1 MSNFDSKFI
10 KSYLP
15 PAGRKFQHPTMVRH
29 KGVVI
34 ALAMDDQRRIFYA
47 ALDMNP
53 APQNGA
59 ATKSPFDVNN
69 WPASPT
75 ELIFSNEIA
84 EVGFGVAD
92 QTLLPTYQKG
102 SRAPVDPGTRLD
114 NRDKD
119 FFLSTTA
126 RLTADAP
133 FQALSD
139 GRYVYIFRQ
148 AIAANHADIVF
159 KRDKDGNLVKDKDGN
174 PVPLADATLLVDRFV
189 LVGTRLEPK
198 LEVRF
203 QRSRS
208 KTRPQSRKDSLGA
221 KDLDGNDF
229 FEPTQ
234 ELKFVGN
241 LTGGRFTV
249 LLLPTQVA
257 EIQRWQIFTQNR
269 HTGLIDAFNVERSA
283 EGLFNTRGS
292 QVYTCVDHP
301 EVFAKQAGACV
312 EPSLADPS
320 QPCGKNLIPRFS
332 KEGYAES
339 ALKFENASDHV
350 ALNPGVII
358 GEQFT
363 QEAWIYPTRVQS
375 TLPQAFI
382 ISEGADKNSGPAIW
396 LEAQTR
402 LRVGFGDGQNWNEF
416 SSKSILTPN
425 TWNHLAVTFDGA
437 AYRFYVGGNLR
448 DKIDLPSATKPMAQ
462 PIKFFGAAQNSFS
475 GTIDEIR
482 LWNRVRSSR
491 ELQADTHQR
500 LTGLEPGLVGYWR
513 FDEAEGDTV
522 YDQTNNGAN
531 GTKHGGQWVTSD
543 APVGENPGVNRS
555 SFQMASP
562 QNDGQL
568 ESRSVESGMTAML
581 YYQQANVPSG
591 YEGKEK
597 PLKQNAR
604 VMLAVATKGVAV
616 DDKNYIAAL
625 DFGVSNS
632 GRIAQAP
639 DRLGLNM
646 INPDRAAQKPINDQL
661 EGIRA
666 AEAQVRVRSE
676 AVVNAK
682 RERDW
687 RDNELKKLQNDLAQ
701 AQVIVYQ
708 GVSYDGAF
716 LTYGRGDVPY
726 AELFS
731 KGFND
736 KIASIKIA
744 SPLQVT
750 VYEHDLGA
758 GRSAVFT
765 GDTPD
770 VGDTWRSIISSLR
783 IAAKPE
789 YDAKIQRAEE
799 RLRQARSEVTAQET
813 LLNNAK
819 KILDGLNSVLR
830 SGAEATMPL
839 VHIDSFGLSLSGG
852 LLGFAWTNETPL
864 LFDSAT
870 GTLALYFRGADDQF
884 FAAYF
889 NTFTERA
896 RYPLTD
902 KSKQES
908 VLCVAR
914 STDLDMD
921 KIVLEVS
928 GDEESSTCT
937 VTINGAGIEE
947 TWTKVPRASEKFAR
961 VLNGEA
967 GHYEN
972 KRLVGYREHIG
983 AGFIVAESQQLTLH
997 VPDGMRRALEAGAA
1011 LQVGETRVTA
1021 LEAVSDGATNIPI
1034 ASGAII
1040 FTTEK
1045 LPIFFMEYDY
1055 AANAQ
1060 TTKMPSDLFGG
1071 SLLIRAVPTAQ
1082 SAVGNQRV
1090 TSGATVTSK
1099 WTAAAPGSTL
1109 TFDGESNYAR
1119 LTDTAK
1125 LNQLD
1130 VVDDVT
1136 LEAWVRPNYME
1147 GNARMIQHQSGQSNY
1162 TLGLH
1167 RPMSALAFDG
1177 SSYIDLGNG
1186 VSVGASFTQEAWI
1199 YPTSDNENFHGFL
1212 GNQPNG
1218 TNQRSPSL
1226 WVFQKN
1232 RIHAGFGDGETWNSF
1247 ITGAVL
1253 TLDTWNHLA
1262 VTFDGTAYKVFVN
1275 GVLKYETTALAGK
1288 QPFNTPIKN
1297 IGRVDNYFNGRL
1309 DEVRIWKRARTTQE
1323 IQTDMNRRLSG
1334 NETDLVGYWHF
1345 EAGAKDYSRSRNDG
1359 TLHGELTPAP
1369 SALTVYAFFAGV
1381 NGKFVQSREII
1392 PVGDW
1397 SHLAA
1402 VFAQDYGLKFDG
1414 VSGYLDGGKDDTLN
1428 INTDLTIEVFL
1439 QVDDLSQERGILTR
1453 GQIDDGTEQ
1462 NVPYALALDRSGHLV
1477 FSFEDDDGNNHSFQ
1491 SNASIQAG
1499 KPHRIAVTRK
1509 RQTLNYRDQG
1519 RNKNYTFAWDDIGLY
1534 LDQNSPE
1541 FFKYTYDDDVKE
1553 AIEEAQKTSPDN
1565 AKINR
1570 LVGSYPASRL
1580 KPADI
1585 GRSDQALV
1593 IGRTYSTGFFKG
1605 IISEVR
1611 IWNTS
1616 REAADIGKELTTK
1629 AEGLVSWWRFEERE
1643 GNKAA
1648 DSAGQNHATINGNV
1662 KWAKDPD
1669 LARSRLILYCND
1681 SDALL
1686 ADSRNASDFRA
1697 TSNQFSL
1704 GALSNSP
1711 AQEFF
1716 QGELEEVRIWKTVR
1730 TPEQIQDSLFRRL
1743 NGELDSLIAYYTFD
1757 AETQNQLKDQSLAG
1771 NHLTV
1776 EGTSFYILSTA
1787 PIGEDTPQVRSAL
1800 AGVRTPF
1807 SGVIHSRPSVHEYGD
1822 LQYDNQGNL
1831 IGVFKRCYG
1840 FVKDGDW
1847 QLITGFKVGDLA
1859 TEWIGQVQFAPQ
1871 LIGYIEG
1878 TPPVPSENLT
1888 QPSVE
1893 LIGDLDDYNGASVIE
1908 LAEAQETTYTYSA
1921 SKAGGFDLEVEAA
1934 LKFGFKSKTDA
1945 GGGVGFISLT
1955 SIEESNILFGLRARF
1970 EASWSWFEEAST
1982 GVSRATGKTTSLELR
1997 GRYTTPE
2004 ETTPEREPFGR
2015 RFMADNIGLAL
2026 VQSETAD
2033 VFALR
2038 LRHNNALI
2046 AFQIRPNPDIPK
2058 DWNII
2063 NFPINPRYVKQGTLD
2078 GKMGPLADVD
2088 YPNALTY
2095 SSDSSYFKPVEA
2107 YALKNRIKREE
2118 TELQTYYDQFAAQDK
2133 GRPASFPSE
2142 SAKELADFTG
2152 LAAKPHRNLI
2162 NTYVW
2167 TTDGGLFAE
2176 TQQTMDVQT
2185 ETSGGS
2191 YEFKGMGG
2199 IDLAIGFAIA
2209 KVASVF
2215 ELNAMFGG
2223 HQNLSVNKSKES
2235 KTAFQMNVNLD
2246 KVERDIYK
2254 RDPKDRSVVLI
2265 DNSDP
2270 KRPKPIKYPYKVDAY
2285 RFMTFYLEP
2294 NSDHFDLFFN
2304 RVVDPIWLEQSDDPA
2319 AVALREARQEGKK
2332 PGCWRIMHR
2341 VTYVSRV
2348 LPPLDDSAPPSLEK
2362 ALQTLDIDSNYE
2374 LIKQLEPYVSNKLT
2388 SFADFADAVRE
2399 TIKQNLPELQPH
2411 TEKVIKYMSLYFGI
2425 ADGQLLSTGDDKF
2438 GESSLFELAPNQPP
2452 IVNAGLDQTIGLDGP
2467 MTAADLDASVIDDR
2481 LQKAEAIFV
2490 TWERISGEGNVTFDD
2505 PHVMKTKATFTKR
2518 GRYVLR
2524 LTASDGLLT
2533 ASDDL
2538 IVIVNER
2545 PIISA
2550 GPDQQVNSLQALL
2563 AGQIIDSGLGDPQTG
2578 TLTVTWSK
2586 QSRTGEANFD
2596 NKNALATLATFTT
2609 RGHYLLKLAVSNG
2622 TFDADDE
2629 VMIAV
2634 AARST
2639 DRLQALYAFEE
2650 NDGVIIHDVAG
2661 KGEPL
2666 DLGIDDPAAVQW
2678 VTGGLAVNAP
2688 ALLATTGPATRLVE
2702 AVRSSNEITIEA
2714 WIKPASLNNNEGLA
2728 RIATLASGAGTR
2740 NFLLGQRNG
2749 GFHAGLRT
2757 TTTNVNASNKVLAG
2771 GAANTNLLSHVVC
2784 TREASGLTRLYLNG
2798 NEVSRRMVDGNFA
2811 SSWDAGFTLALGNEP
2826 GLFDGHANHAWH
2838 GTFHLV
2844 AIYSRALGPDE
2855 VKQNFDFGADANL
2868 PPIVSAGPDKIID
2881 WEDIHLPKI
2890 ATMLEGRITHDRPT
2904 PTTIINWTQVGGPG
2918 SPNGVTFENE
2928 NSSSTKVEFN
2938 QKGRYVFRLTADDGE
2953 LLMSDEVVIVVNRPP
2968 QVRINNGTTPKLALT
2983 EQTAVLELA
2992 GELLDSGLGDDN
3004 AANSMSYKWSRISGP
3019 TTIQI
3024 ENPQQLQTKVRFTQ
3038 RGVYALKLEA
3048 GNGRLSTIVSV
3059 TITVNQKPVVNA
3071 GSTQI
3076 VTLPAEGTPPEVQ
3089 ATLTGAVTDTGL
3101 GNPQESLLIKWEK
3114 ISGPDGATVDF
3125 VEATQLQTT
3134 ATFNIRGIYVLGLT
3148 TTNRDNPELTA
3159 NAEVTI
3165 TVNEL
3170 PIVDA
3175 GPDLEIVLP
3184 AFAALD
3190 GIVSDD
3196 GLPVPP
3202 GIVTT
3207 KWTKVNGAGQIILA
3221 DDNAA
3226 FTTARFVKSGDYV
3239 FRLTA
3244 KDYAGGTPVSD
3255 EVKIKVL
3262 PSARVTQNLQAL
3274 YVFQERGG
3282 EVVHDVSGV
3291 DVPLDLKLQN
3301 LETATALRWLGKGL
3315 RIIAPTILKP
3325 ISPAN
3330 RLVDAMK
3337 ATNEITIEAWIKR
3350 APQIANDQSPGRI
3363 VTFSAGFGSR
3373 NFMLAQDKTDIYE
3386 ARLRTTIT
3394 DDDGVNRRDNN
3405 QRVAQEIGVVAD
3417 LCHIVYTRDASGKVR
3432 FYLNGADP
3440 VGGSRPKI
3448 EGTLDNWSTAFEFAL
3463 ANETTGN
3470 RPWLGDYY
3478 LIAIYNHALTEAE
3491 VRKNLA
3497 ARF

>member
-1 MSNFDSKFI
+1 MKDFYANFT
-10 KSYLP
+10 KSYAA

-53 APQNGA
+53 APSDSGA
-59 ATKSPFDVNN
+59 AKSPFDVNN
-69 WPASPT
+69 WPASPA
-75 ELIFSNEIA
+75 ELIFPNEIA

-102 SRAPVDPGTRLD
+102 SRTPLDPGTRLD

-126 RLTADAP
+126 RLTTDAP

-148 AIAANHADIVF
+148 AVNANHADMVF

-174 PVPLADATLLVDRFV
+174 PVPLVDATLLVDRLV
-189 LVGTRLEPK
+189 LVGTKLVPK

-249 LLLPTQVA
+249 LLLPTQIA
-257 EIQRWQIFTQNR
+257 ELQRWQIFTQNR
-269 HTGLIDAFNVERSA
+269 HTGLIDSFNVERSA
-283 EGLFNTRGS
+283 EGLFHTRGS

-301 EVFAKQAGACV
+301 EVFAKQAGTCV

-320 QPCGKNLIPRFS
+320 QPCDKNLVPRFS

-350 ALNPGVII
+350 VLNPGVII
-358 GEQFT
+358 GETFT
-363 QEAWIYPTRVQS
+363 QEAWIYSTRSQS
-375 TLPQAFI
+375 TLPQALI
-382 ISEGADKNSGPAIW
+382 TGEGADKNSGPAIW

-402 LRVGFGDGQNWNEF
+402 LRVGFGDGQNWQEF

-448 DKIDLPSATKPMAQ
+448 DKIDLPSATKPVAQ
-462 PIKFFGAAQNSFS
+462 PINFFGAAQNSFS

-491 ELQADTHQR
+491 ALQADMHQR
-500 LTGLEPGLVGYWR
+500 LTGLEPGLAGYWR
-513 FDEAEGDTV
+513 FDEAEGDAV

-531 GTKHGGQWVTSD
+531 GTRHGGQWITSD
-543 APVGENPGVNRS
+543 SPVGENPGVNRS
-555 SFQMASP
+555 SFQIATR

-604 VMLAVATKGVAV
+604 VMLAVATKGVAA
-616 DDKNYIAAL
+616 DDKNYVAAL
-625 DFGVSNS
+625 DFGVSSS

-639 DRLGLNM
+639 DRLALNV
-646 INPDRAAQKPINDQL
+646 INPAHAVQKPINDQL
-661 EGIRA
+661 EEIRA

-682 RERDW
+682 RERDL
-687 RDNELKKLQNDLAQ
+687 RQSEYQKLQDALNAAEVGATGIIGSGDSLTLRRGVGEITFNELVQAGLNDRIHALNIPA
-701 AQVIVYQ
+701 
-708 GVSYDGAF
+708 
-716 LTYGRGDVPY
+716 
-726 AELFS
+726 
-731 KGFND
+731 
-736 KIASIKIA
+736 
-744 SPLQVT
+744 PLQVT
-750 VYEHDLGA
+750 VYEHANWQGQ
-758 GRSAVFT
+758 SATFKTSVTFED
-765 GDTPD
+765 GSF
-770 VGDTWRSIISSLR
+770 WRTTVSGLR
-783 IAAKPE
+783 IAVKPE

-819 KILDGLNSVLR
+819 KILDGLKSVLR
-830 SGAEATMPL
+830 SGAEVTMPL
-839 VHIDSFGLSLSGG
+839 VHLDPFGLSLSGG
-852 LLGFAWTNETPL
+852 LLGFAWTSETPL

-870 GTLALYFRGADDQF
+870 GTLALYYRGADDQF

-889 NTFTERA
+889 NTFSERA

-902 KSKQES
+902 KNKQDS

-947 TWTKVPRASEKFAR
+947 TWTQVPRASEKFSR

-972 KRLVGYREHIG
+972 SRLVGYREYIG
-983 AGFIVAESQQLTLH
+983 AGFIIAESQQLTLQ
-997 VPDGMRRALEAGAA
+997 VPDGVRRALEVGAA

-1021 LEAVSDGATNIPI
+1021 LEAVSDGAISISI
-1034 ASGAII
+1034 ASGVII
-1040 FTTEK
+1040 FATEK

-1055 AANAQ
+1055 AAKAQ
-1060 TTKMPSDLFGG
+1060 TTKVPSDLFGG
-1071 SLLIRAVPTAQ
+1071 SLLIRAVPTAPT
-1082 SAVGNQRV
+1082 AVGNQRV

-1099 WTAAAPGSTL
+1099 WTAAVPGSTL

-1119 LTDTAK
+1119 LADAAK

-1136 LEAWVRPNYME
+1136 LEAWVRPNYSE
-1147 GNARMIQHQSGQSNY
+1147 GNARLIQHQSGRSNY

-1167 RPMSALAFDG
+1167 RPMSALTFDG

-1186 VSVGASFTQEAWI
+1186 VTVGASFTQEAWI
-1199 YPTSDNENFHGFL
+1199 YPTSDNENYHGFL

-1226 WVFQKN
+1226 WVFQKDK
-1232 RIHAGFGDGETWNSF
+1232 IHAGFGDGEIWNAF

-1253 TLDTWNHLA
+1253 TLDTWNHVA
-1262 VTFDGTAYKVFVN
+1262 VTFDGTAYKVYVN
-1275 GVLKYETTALAGK
+1275 GLLKHETAEFAGK
-1288 QPFNTPIKN
+1288 QPVNTPIKN

-1309 DEVRIWKRARTTQE
+1309 DEVRIWRRARTAPE
-1323 IQTDMNRRLSG
+1323 IQADMNRRLSG
-1334 NETDLVGYWHF
+1334 NEADLVGYWHF

-1359 TLHGELTPAP
+1359 TLNGQLTPAP
-1369 SALTVYAFFAGV
+1369 SALPVYAFFAGV

-1392 PVGDW
+1392 PAGDW

-1402 VFAQDYGLKFDG
+1402 VFAQDYGLNFDG

-1428 INTDLTIEVFL
+1428 INTDLTIEAFL
-1439 QVDDLSQERGILTR
+1439 QPDDLSQERGILTR
-1453 GQIDDGTEQ
+1453 GQSDDGTEQ
-1462 NVPYALALDRSGHLV
+1462 NVPYALALDRSGHLL
-1477 FSFEDDDGNNHSFQ
+1477 FSFEDDEGNNHSFQ

-1499 KPHRIAVTRK
+1499 KPHRLAVTRK

-1519 RNKNYTFAWDDIGLY
+1519 RSKNYTFAWDDIGLY

-1541 FFKYTYDDDVKE
+1541 FFKYTYDDEVKE
-1553 AIEEAQKTSPDN
+1553 AIEEAQKTSPDE

-1570 LVGSYPASRL
+1570 LVGSYSASRL
-1580 KPADI
+1580 KPVDI
-1585 GRSDQALV
+1585 GRSDQTLV

-1605 IISEVR
+1605 NLSEVR

-1616 REAADIGKELTTK
+1616 REAADVGKELNTK

-1643 GNKAA
+1643 GNKAS

-1686 ADSRNASDFRA
+1686 ADNRNAADFRA
-1697 TSNQFSL
+1697 AGNQFSL
-1704 GALSNSP
+1704 GVLGNSP
-1711 AQEFF
+1711 ALEFF
-1716 QGELEEVRIWKTVR
+1716 QGELEEVRIWKTAR

-1757 AETQNQLKDQSLAG
+1757 AETQNQLTDQSLAG

-1776 EGTSFYILSTA
+1776 EGAPLYILSTA
-1787 PIGEDTPQVRSAL
+1787 PIGEDAPQVRSAL

-1840 FVKDGDW
+1840 LVKDNDW
-1847 QLITGFKVGDLA
+1847 HLITGFKVGDLA

-1878 TPPVPSENLT
+1878 APPVPSENLT

-1893 LIGDLDDYNGASVIE
+1893 LIGDLDDYNEASLIALE
-1908 LAEAQETTYTYSA
+1908 EAQETTHAYAA
-1921 SKAGGFDLEVEAA
+1921 SKEQGFGLEVEAA
-1934 LKFGFKSKTDA
+1934 LKFGFKSKSEA
-1945 GGGVGFISLT
+1945 GLGFIT
-1955 SIEESNILFGLRARF
+1955 SVEESKVLFGLRARF
-1970 EASWSWFEEAST
+1970 EAMWSWMEEANV
-1982 GVSRATGKTTSLELR
+1982 GVTRATGKTTSLELR

-2015 RFMADNIGLAL
+2015 RFVPDNVGLAL

-2046 AFQIRPNPDIPK
+2046 SFQMRPNPDIPK

-2063 NFPINPRYVKQGTLD
+2063 SFPVNPRYIKQGTLD
-2078 GKMGPLADVD
+2078 GKMGPLPDVD

-2095 SSDSSYFKPVEA
+2095 SNDSSYFKPVEA
-2107 YALKNRIKREE
+2107 YALKNRLQREA
-2118 TELQTYYDQFAAQDK
+2118 TELETYFTQFAAADK
-2133 GRPASFPSE
+2133 GRLAYFPSE
-2142 SAKELADFTG
+2142 SALELTEVSALKEKFR
-2152 LAAKPHRNLI
+2152 RNLV
-2162 NTYVW
+2162 NSYVW
-2167 TTDGGLFAE
+2167 TVDGGFFAE
-2176 TQQTMDVQT
+2176 TQQTMDVQLT
-2185 ETSGGS
+2185 TYGGS

-2199 IDLAIGFAIA
+2199 IDLAIAFAIS
-2209 KVASVF
+2209 KVAAVF
-2215 ELNAMFGG
+2215 ELNAMFVGQ
-2223 HQNLSVNKSKES
+2223 HQLNVRKSQES
-2235 KTAFQMNVNLD
+2235 KTAFQMSLNLD

-2254 RDPKDRSVVLI
+2254 RDPNDRRVVLI

-2270 KRPKPIKYPYKVDAY
+2270 KRPRPIKHPYKVDAY

-2304 RVVDPIWLEQSDDPA
+2304 RVVDPIWLAQSDDPA
-2319 AVALREARQEGKK
+2319 AVALREARDEGKK
-2332 PGCWRIMHR
+2332 PACWRIMHR
-2341 VTYVSRV
+2341 VTYISRV
-2348 LPPLDDSAPPSLEK
+2348 LPPLDNSAPPSLEK
-2362 ALQTLDIDSNYE
+2362 TLQTLDIDSNYE

-2411 TEKVIKYMSLYFGI
+2411 TEEVIKYMSLYFGI
-2425 ADGQLLSTGDDKF
+2425 ADGQMPAAEDDRF
-2438 GESSLFELAPNQPP
+2438 GEASLLELAPNQPP
-2452 IVNAGLDQTIGLDGP
+2452 IVNAGLDQIIGLDGA
-2467 MTAADLDASVIDDR
+2467 TTFADLDAGVIDDR
-2481 LQKAEAIFV
+2481 LQKAAAIFV
-2490 TWERISGEGNVTFDD
+2490 TWEKISGEGNVTFDD

-2533 ASDDL
+2533 ASDETI
-2538 IVIVNER
+2538 IVVNER
-2545 PIISA
+2545 PVISA
-2550 GPDQQVNSLQALL
+2550 GPDQQVNALQALL

-2578 TLTVTWSK
+2578 TLAVTWSK
-2586 QSRTGEANFD
+2586 QSRTGEVAVE
-2596 NKNALATLATFTT
+2596 NKNALATPATFAT

-2650 NDGVIIHDVAG
+2650 NDGAIVHDVAG
-2661 KGEPL
+2661 AGEPL
-2666 DLGIDDPAAVQW
+2666 DLVINDPAAVQW
-2678 VTGGLAVNAP
+2678 VAGGLAMNAP

-2702 AVRSSNEITIEA
+2702 AVKSSNEIAIEM
-2714 WIKPASLNNNEGLA
+2714 WIKPATFNHNGLA
-2728 RIATLASGAGTR
+2728 RIVTLSGGPAAR
-2740 NFLLGQRNG
+2740 NFTLGQNNNSY
-2749 GFHAGLRT
+2749 HVSLRT
-2757 TTTNVNASNKVLAG
+2757 TTTNATASNKALAG
-2771 GAANTNLLSHVVC
+2771 GVIKTADLSHLVC
-2784 TREASGLTRLYLNG
+2784 TRETSGLTRLYVNG
-2798 NEVSRRMVDGNFA
+2798 QEAGRRVVDGNF
-2811 SSWDAGFTLALGNEP
+2811 SSWISDFALALGNEP
-2826 GLFDGHANHAWH
+2826 GWNGELDGRAWQ

-2844 AIYSRALGPDE
+2844 AIYSRALSPDE

-2881 WEDIHLPKI
+2881 WQDIQQPKI
-2890 ATMLEGRITHDRPT
+2890 ATTLDGRVTHDRPT
-2904 PTTIINWTQVGGPG
+2904 QTTSINWTQVAGPG

-2928 NSSSTKVEFN
+2928 NSPSTKIEFA
-2938 QKGRYVFRLTADDGE
+2938 QKGRYVLRLTADDGE
-2953 LLMSDEVVIVVNRPP
+2953 LLMSDEVMIVVNRPP
-2968 QVRINNGTTPKLALT
+2968 QVRINNGATPKIALT
-2983 EQTAVLELA
+2983 EQTVVLELA
-2992 GELLDSGLGDDN
+2992 GELLDSGLGDEN
-3004 AANSMSYKWSRISGP
+3004 AASSMSYKWSRVSGP
-3019 TTIQI
+3019 ATMQI
-3024 ENPQQLQTKVRFTQ
+3024 ENPHQLQTKARFTQ
-3038 RGVYALKLEA
+3038 RGVYKLKLEA
-3048 GNGRLSTIVSV
+3048 SNGPLSTIVPV

-3071 GSTQI
+3071 GINQI
-3076 VTLPAEGTPPEVQ
+3076 VTLPTEGTPPVAQ
-3089 ATLTGAVTDTGL
+3089 IILSGAVSDAGL
-3101 GNPQESLLIKWEK
+3101 GNPQDTLIIKWEK
-3114 ISGPDGATVDF
+3114 VRGPEGAV
-3125 VEATQLQTT
+3125 VEFADDTQLQTT
-3134 ATFNIRGIYVLGLT
+3134 TTFTVRGVYVLRLSA
-3148 TTNRDNPELTA
+3148 TNRDNLELA
-3159 NAEVTI
+3159 AGAEVTI
-3165 TVNEL
+3165 TVNQR
-3170 PIVDA
+3170 PAVDA
-3175 GPDLEIVLP
+3175 GPDQVITLP
-3184 AFAALD
+3184 AMAELE
-3190 GIVSDD
+3190 GTVSDD
-3196 GLPVPP
+3196 GLPDPP
-3202 GIVTT
+3202 GVVTT
-3207 KWTKVNGAGQIILA
+3207 KWTQVSGPGKAEFVNDDSAYTKVGFSQSGA
-3221 DDNAA
+3221 
-3226 FTTARFVKSGDYV
+3226 YV
-3239 FRLTA
+3239 LRLTA
-3244 KDYAGGTPVSD
+3244 KDD
-3255 EVKIKVL
+3255 KN
-3262 PSARVTQNLQAL
+3262 SAPASNELTITVHPAPRVTKSLQAL
-3274 YVFQERGG
+3274 YTFNEGTG
-3282 EVVHDVSGV
+3282 DMVHDVSGV
-3291 DVPLDLKLQN
+3291 DTPLDLKMEKLVEN
-3301 LETATALRWLGKGL
+3301 PEPVTWLGNGL
-3315 RIIAPTILKP
+3315 RINVPVIIRATGATTRLLEALK
-3325 ISPAN
+3325 AG
-3330 RLVDAMK
+3330 
-3337 ATNEITIEAWIKR
+3337 NEITIEAWIKR
-3350 APQIANDQSPGRI
+3350 AAHIADDQSPGRI
-3363 VTFSAGFGSR
+3363 VTFSR
-3373 NFMLAQDKTDIYE
+3373 NFTERNFTLGQSSGDRYE
-3386 ARLRTTIT
+3386 VRLRTTAT
-3394 DDDGVNRRDNN
+3394 DDNGANRRDNN
-3405 QRVAQEIGVVAD
+3405 QRVAQEVAVAPG
-3417 LCHIVYTRDASGKVR
+3417 LCHVVYTRNATGKVR
-3432 FYLNGADP
+3432 LYLNGSDP
-3440 VGGSRPKI
+3440 IGSNRPQIGG
-3448 EGTLDNWSTAFEFAL
+3448 TFDNWDGSFQLAL
-3463 ANETTGN
+3463 ANESIGN
-3470 RPWLGDYY
+3470 RHWFGEYY
-3478 LIAIYNHALTEAE
+3478 LIAIYNRALSQAE
-3491 VRKNLA
+3491 VRQNFSAK
-3497 ARF
+3497 F

>member
-1 MSNFDSKFI
+1 
-10 KSYLP
+10 
-15 PAGRKFQHPTMVRH
+15 MVRH

-53 APQNGA
+53 APSDSGA
-59 ATKSPFDVNN
+59 VQSPFDVNN
-69 WPASPT
+69 WPASPA
-75 ELIFSNEIA
+75 ELIFPNEIA
-84 EVGFGVAD
+84 EIGFGVAD

-102 SRAPVDPGTRLD
+102 SRTPVDPGTRLD

-148 AIAANHADIVF
+148 AIDANHADVVF
-159 KRDKDGNLVKDKDGN
+159 KRDKDGNLVKDKDDK
-174 PVPLADATLLVDRFV
+174 PVPLVDTTLLVDRFV
-189 LVGTRLEPK
+189 LVGTTLVPK

-241 LTGGRFTV
+241 LTGGRFIV

-269 HTGLIDAFNVERSA
+269 HTGLIDSFNVERSA

-301 EVFAKQAGACV
+301 EVFAKQAGTCV

-339 ALKFENASDHV
+339 ALQFENVSDHV

-363 QEAWIYPTRVQS
+363 QEAWIYPVRSQS
-375 TLPQAFI
+375 TSPQAFI
-382 ISEGADKNSGPAIW
+382 TGEGADKNSGPAIW

-416 SSKSILTPN
+416 SSRSILTPN

-448 DKIDLPSATKPMAQ
+448 DKIDLPNAAKPVAQ

-491 ELQADTHQR
+491 ELQADMHQR
-500 LTGLEPGLVGYWR
+500 LTGLEPGLAGYWR

-531 GTKHGGQWVTSD
+531 GTRHGGQWITSD

-555 SFQMASP
+555 SFQIASR
-562 QNDGQL
+562 QNNSQL
-568 ESRSVESGMTAML
+568 EGRSVESGMTAML

-591 YEGKEK
+591 YEGKKK

-604 VMLAVATKGVAV
+604 VMLAVATQGTAV

-639 DRLGLNM
+639 DRLALNL
-646 INPDRAAQKPINDQL
+646 INPDRATQKPINDQL
-661 EGIRA
+661 EEIRA
-666 AEAQVRVRSE
+666 AEAQVRVLSE
-676 AVVNAK
+676 AFVNAK
-682 RERDW
+682 RERDL
-687 RDNELKKLQNDLAQ
+687 RQSEYQKLQEALNTAEVGATGITQAGNSLTLRHGVGEITYNDLLQ
-701 AQVIVYQ
+701 AGLNDRVHALVI
-708 GVSYDGAF
+708 
-716 LTYGRGDVPY
+716 
-726 AELFS
+726 AE
-731 KGFND
+731 
-736 KIASIKIA
+736 
-744 SPLQVT
+744 PLQVT
-750 VYEHDLGA
+750 VYEHANWQGQ
-758 GRSAVFT
+758 SETFT
-765 GDTPD
+765 TSITFE
-770 VGDTWRSIISSLR
+770 VGSFWRDNVSGLR

-789 YDAKIQRAEE
+789 YDAKVQRAEE

-819 KILDGLNSVLR
+819 KILDGLKSVLR
-830 SGAEATMPL
+830 GGAEVIMPL
-839 VHIDSFGLSLSGG
+839 VHVDPSGLSLSGG
-852 LLGFAWTNETPL
+852 LLGFAWTGETPL

-889 NTFTERA
+889 NTFSERA

-902 KSKQES
+902 KNKQES

-928 GDEESSTCT
+928 GDEASSTCT
-937 VTINGAGIEE
+937 VTITGAGLEE
-947 TWTKVPRASEKFAR
+947 TWTKVPRAPEKFAR

-967 GHYEN
+967 GHYEK
-972 KRLVGYREHIG
+972 KRLVGYREYIG
-983 AGFIVAESQQLTLH
+983 AGFIVAESQQLTLQ
-997 VPDGMRRALEAGAA
+997 VPDGVQRDLEANAA
-1011 LQVGETRVTA
+1011 LQVGEIRVTV
-1021 LEAVSDGATNIPI
+1021 LQAVSSGATSIPI
-1034 ASGAII
+1034 ASDALV
-1040 FTTEK
+1040 FATKK

-1055 AANAQ
+1055 AANAH
-1060 TTKMPSDLFGG
+1060 TTKVPSDLFGG
-1071 SLLIRAVPTAQ
+1071 SLLIRAVSTAAT
-1082 SAVGNQRV
+1082 AVGNQRV
-1090 TSGATVTSK
+1090 TSGATITSK

-1119 LTDTAK
+1119 LADTDK
-1125 LNQLD
+1125 LKQLD

-1147 GNARMIQHQSGQSNY
+1147 GNARLIQQQSGQSNY

-1167 RPMSALAFDG
+1167 RPASALTFDG
-1177 SSYIDLGNG
+1177 DSYIDLGNG
-1186 VSVGASFTQEAWI
+1186 VTVGASFTQEAWI
-1199 YPTSDNENFHGFL
+1199 YPTSDNENYHGFL
-1212 GNQPNG
+1212 GNQPSG

-1232 RIHAGFGDGETWNSF
+1232 RIHGGFGDGENWNSF

-1253 TLDTWNHLA
+1253 TLDVWNHVA
-1262 VTFDGTAYKVFVN
+1262 ATFDGTTYRIYIN
-1275 GVLKYETTALAGK
+1275 GVLQYETTALAGK
-1288 QPFNTPIKN
+1288 QPINIPIKN

-1309 DEVRIWKRARTTQE
+1309 DEVRIWRRARTAQE
-1323 IQTDMNRRLSG
+1323 IQADMNRRLSG
-1334 NETDLVGYWHF
+1334 NEADLVGYWHF
-1345 EAGAKDYSRSRNDG
+1345 ETGVKDYSRSRNDG
-1359 TLHGELTPAP
+1359 IVNGKLTPAP
-1369 SALTVYAFFAGV
+1369 SALPVYAFFAGV

-1392 PVGDW
+1392 SVGDW
-1397 SHLAA
+1397 THLAA

-1428 INTDLTIEVFL
+1428 INTDLTIEAFL
-1439 QVDDLSQERGILTR
+1439 QADDLSQERGILTR
-1453 GQIDDGTEQ
+1453 GQVDDGTGQ
-1462 NVPYALALDRSGHLV
+1462 NVPYALALDRSGHVV
-1477 FSFEDDDGNNHSFQ
+1477 FSFEDKDGNNHSFQ
-1491 SNASIQAG
+1491 SNARLQAG
-1499 KPHRIAVTRK
+1499 KPHRVAVTRK
-1509 RQTLNYRDQG
+1509 RQTLNYSRQD
-1519 RNKNYTFAWDDIGLY
+1519 RTKSYTFAWDDIGLY

-1541 FFKYTYDDDVKE
+1541 FFKYTYDDDVKT
-1553 AIEEAQKTSPDN
+1553 AIEEAQKTSPDE

-1585 GRSDQALV
+1585 GRSNQALV

-1611 IWNTS
+1611 IWNAS
-1616 REAADIGKELTTK
+1616 REDADVGKELTAK

-1662 KWAKDPD
+1662 KWVKDPD

-1681 SDALL
+1681 SEALL
-1686 ADSRNASDFRA
+1686 TDSRNATDFGTA
-1697 TSNQFSL
+1697 SSQFSL
-1704 GALSNSP
+1704 GALGNSP

-1716 QGELEEVRIWKTVR
+1716 QGELEEVRIWKTAR

-1757 AETQNQLKDQSLAG
+1757 AETENQLRDQSLAG

-1776 EGTSFYILSTA
+1776 EGTSLFILSTA
-1787 PIGEDTPQVRSAL
+1787 PIGEDAPQVRSAL

-1831 IGVFKRCYG
+1831 LGVFKRCYG
-1840 FVKDGDW
+1840 LVKNADW

-1878 TPPVPSENLT
+1878 APPVPSENLT

-1893 LIGDLDDYNGASVIE
+1893 MIGDLDDYNEASVIALE
-1908 LAEAQETTYTYSA
+1908 EAQETTHAYAA
-1921 SKAGGFDLEVEAA
+1921 SKEQGFGLEVEAA
-1934 LKFGFKSKTDA
+1934 LKFGFKSKSDA
-1945 GGGVGFISLT
+1945 GGGIGAVFLS
-1955 SIEESNILFGLRARF
+1955 SVEESKVLFGLRARF
-1970 EASWSWFEEAST
+1970 EAMWSWMEEANV
-1982 GVSRATGKTTSLELR
+1982 GVTRATGKTTSLELR

-2015 RFMADNIGLAL
+2015 RFLPDNVGLAL

-2046 AFQIRPNPDIPK
+2046 SFQMRPNPDIPK
-2058 DWNII
+2058 DWNLIS
-2063 NFPINPRYVKQGTLD
+2063 FPINPRYVKQGILD
-2078 GKMGPLADVD
+2078 GKMGPLPDVD

-2095 SSDSSYFKPVEA
+2095 SNDSSYFKPVEA
-2107 YALKNRIKREE
+2107 YALKNRIQRET
-2118 TELQTYYDQFAAQDK
+2118 TELQTYFDQFAAADK
-2133 GRPASFPSE
+2133 GRLAYFPSE
-2142 SAKELADFTG
+2142 SALELTEVSALKEKFR
-2152 LAAKPHRNLI
+2152 RNLV
-2162 NTYVW
+2162 NSYVW
-2167 TTDGGLFAE
+2167 TVDGGFFAE

-2185 ETSGGS
+2185 TTYGGS

-2199 IDLAIGFAIA
+2199 IDLAIAFAIA

-2215 ELNAMFGG
+2215 ELNAMFVGQ
-2223 HQNLSVNKSKES
+2223 HQLNVRKSQES
-2235 KTAFQMNVNLD
+2235 KTAFQISLNLD
-2246 KVERDIYK
+2246 KVERDIYQ
-2254 RDPKDRSVVLI
+2254 RDPNDRRVVLV

-2270 KRPKPIKYPYKVDAY
+2270 KRPRPIKSPYKVDAF

-2294 NSDHFDLFFN
+2294 DSDHFDLFFN
-2304 RVVDPIWLEQSDDPA
+2304 RVVDPIWLAQSDDPA
-2319 AVALREARQEGKK
+2319 AVALREARDEGKK
-2332 PGCWRIMHR
+2332 PACWRIMHR

-2348 LPPLDDSAPPSLEK
+2348 LPPLDNSAPPSLEK
-2362 ALQTLDIDSNYE
+2362 TLQTLDIDSNYE

-2411 TEKVIKYMSLYFGI
+2411 EEEVIKYMSLYFGI
-2425 ADGQLLSTGDDKF
+2425 ADGQMPATEDDRF
-2438 GESSLFELAPNQPP
+2438 GESSLLELAPNQPP
-2452 IVNAGLDQTIGLDGP
+2452 IVNAGLDQIIGLDGAS
-2467 MTAADLDASVIDDR
+2467 TSADLDASVIDDR
-2481 LQKAEAIFV
+2481 LQKAAAIFV
-2490 TWERISGEGNVTFDD
+2490 TWEKISGEGNVTFDD

-2550 GPDQQVNSLQALL
+2550 GPDQQINSLQALL
-2563 AGQIIDSGLGDPQTG
+2563 AGQVIDSGLGDPQTG

-2586 QSRTGEANFD
+2586 QSRTGEAVFE
-2596 NKNALATLATFTT
+2596 NKNALATKTTFAT
-2609 RGHYLLKLAVSNG
+2609 RGHYLLKLSVSNG

-2639 DRLQALYAFEE
+2639 ERLQALYTFEE
-2650 NDGVIIHDVAG
+2650 NNGAIIHDVAG
-2661 KGEPL
+2661 TGEPL
-2666 DLGIDDPAAVQW
+2666 DLVINDPAAVQW

-2688 ALLATTGPATRLVE
+2688 ALLATNGPATRLVE
-2702 AVRSSNEITIEA
+2702 AVKSSNEITIEA

-2740 NFLLGQRNG
+2740 NFLLGQRNS

-2757 TTTNVNASNKVLAG
+2757 TTTNANASNKVLAG
-2771 GAANTNLLSHVVC
+2771 GAASANQLSHLVC
-2784 TREASGLTRLYLNG
+2784 TREPSGLTRLYLNG
-2798 NEVSRRMVDGNFA
+2798 NEVSRRVVDGNFT
-2811 SSWDAGFTLALGNEP
+2811 SSWDTDFVLALGNEP
-2826 GLFDGHANHAWH
+2826 GWFDGQTNQAWR

-2844 AIYSRALGPDE
+2844 AIYSRALSPNE

-2868 PPIVSAGPDKIID
+2868 PPIISAGLDKIID
-2881 WEDIHLPKI
+2881 WQDIQLPKI
-2890 ATMLEGRITHDRPT
+2890 ATTLDGRVTHDRPT

-2928 NSSSTKVEFN
+2928 NNPSTNVEFN
-2938 QKGRYVFRLTADDGE
+2938 QKGRYVLRLTADDGE
-2953 LLMSDEVVIVVNRPP
+2953 LLTSDEVVIVVNRPP
-2968 QVRINNGTTPKLALT
+2968 QVNIKTGTQKIALT
-2983 EQTAVLELA
+2983 ASAVVANLVAELI
-2992 GELLDSGLGDDN
+2992 DSGLGDEN
-3004 AANSMSYKWSRISGP
+3004 AATNNITYKWSGP
-3019 TTIQI
+3019 AGVQFTNADT
-3024 ENPQQLQTKVRFTQ
+3024 LQAAARFTQ
-3038 RGVYALKLEA
+3038 RGVFALKLEVS
-3048 GNGRLSTIVSV
+3048 NGQLITTVPIVV
-3059 TITVNQKPVVNA
+3059 TVNQKPAVNA
-3071 GSTQI
+3071 GATQI
-3076 VTLPAEGTPPEVQ
+3076 VTLPMTGILPSVQ
-3089 ATLTGAVTDTGL
+3089 ITLAGVVTDTGL
-3101 GNPQESLLIKWEK
+3101 GNSTDTLDLKWEK
-3114 ISGPDGATVDF
+3114 VSGPEGAIVDF
-3125 VEATQLQTT
+3125 ADATQLQTT
-3134 ATFNIRGIYVLGLT
+3134 AACTVRGVYVLRLT
-3148 TTNRDNPELTA
+3148 AANHDNPELTA
-3159 NAEVTI
+3159 SAEVAI
-3165 TVNEL
+3165 TVNERPL
-3170 PIVDA
+3170 VDA

-3196 GLPVPP
+3196 GLPNPP
-3202 GIVTT
+3202 GTVTT
-3207 KWTKVNGAGQIILA
+3207 KWTKKSGGQIIFA
-3221 DDNAA
+3221 DAAAA
-3226 FTTARFVKSGDYV
+3226 FTTARALEAGEYV
-3239 FRLTA
+3239 LQFA
-3244 KDYAGGTPVSD
+3244 ANDGAIVVSD
-3255 EVKIKVL
+3255 EMRIKVS
-3262 PSARVTQNLQAL
+3262 PSARVVKDLQAL
-3274 YVFQERGG
+3274 YVFQERSGN
-3282 EVVHDVSGV
+3282 VVHDVAGAGT
-3291 DVPLDLKLQN
+3291 PLDLRAAN
-3301 LETATALRWLGKGL
+3301 PAALSWLGKGL
-3315 RIIAPTILKP
+3315 RVVAPIILQTADPALRLFSALK
-3325 ISPAN
+3325 N
-3330 RLVDAMK
+3330 
-3337 ATNEITIEAWIKR
+3337 TNEISIEAWIKR
-3350 APQIANDQSPGRI
+3350 APNIADDQSPGRI
-3363 VTFSAGFGSR
+3363 ITMSSGFGNR
-3373 NFMLAQDKTDIYE
+3373 NFMLAQAKTELYE
-3386 ARLRTTIT
+3386 LRLRTTYT
-3394 DDDGVNRRDNN
+3394 DDDGFERRDNH
-3405 QRVAQEIGVVAD
+3405 QRAAQEIDVVPD
-3417 LCHIVYTRDASGKVR
+3417 LCHVVYTRNASGKIK
-3432 FYLNGADP
+3432 FYLNGSDP
-3440 VGGSRPKI
+3440 ASNRPLL
-3448 EGTLDNWSTAFEFAL
+3448 EGNFDNWDASLHLAL
-3463 ANETTGN
+3463 ANEFTNN
-3470 RPWLGDYY
+3470 RPWLGEYY
-3478 LIAIYNHALTEAE
+3478 LIAIYNRALTEAE
-3491 VRKNLA
+3491 VRKNFSA
-3497 ARF
+3497 KF